1 MVQEESSVRLVHQ
14 SKHKYGVHFESHI
27 LEQYKL
33 YVQSADNVSARRLA
47 STRYCLTLNTAL
59 VAIYGFHNEPQF
71 ALLGRDFWPI
81 VIPTIGVF
89 AAIVWYQIIKS
100 HSDLNTVK
108 FKIVHDI
115 EKQLPAALYDYEWE
129 LLQEGKGKTY
139 SPVSKIEQWIPIV
152 FLVIYAIIFLG
163 AILDLPLIQQ
173 TN

>member
-1 MVQEESSVRLVHQ
+1 MQNQEKNKSLIHQ
-14 SKHKYGVHFESHI
+14 SRETYKGDFESHL

-47 STRYCLTLNTAL
+47 STRFCLTLNTAL

-71 ALLGRDFWPI
+71 ALFGRDFWPI
-81 VIPTIGVF
+81 VIPTIGIF
-89 AAIVWYQIIKS
+89 AAVVWYQIIKS

-115 EKQLPAALYDYEWE
+115 EKLLPAALYDYEWE
-129 LLQEGKGKTY
+129 LLEKGKGKTY
-139 SPVSKIEQWIPIV
+139 SPVSKIEQWIPKV
-152 FLVIYAIIFLG
+152 FLIIHAIIFLG
-163 AILDLPLIQQ
+163 SILDLPLILR